1 MDILGPVTVAG
12 IYELRRLQIKRCGR
26 LDPWA
31 VLALDCCP
39 NITRNVHMELFFI
52 KNINF
57 VISRQF
63 VLLGIVSLENS
74 NYRMESMQNYLT
86 PEIEL
91 LEVVPE
97 GVLCGSHDYDVDM
110 DPEQGYM

>member
-1 MDILGPVTVAG
+1 M
-12 IYELRRLQIKRCGR
+12 
-26 LDPWA
+26 
-31 VLALDCCP
+31 
-39 NITRNVHMELFFI
+39 
-52 KNINF
+52 
-57 VISRQF
+57 
-63 VLLGIVSLENS
+63 LLGIVSLENS
-74 NYRMESMQNYLT
+74 TCSMESMQNYPT

>member
-1 MDILGPVTVAG
+1 M
-12 IYELRRLQIKRCGR
+12 
-26 LDPWA
+26 
-31 VLALDCCP
+31 
-39 NITRNVHMELFFI
+39 
-52 KNINF
+52 
-57 VISRQF
+57 
-63 VLLGIVSLENS
+63 LLGIVSLENS

>member
-1 MDILGPVTVAG
+1 MSI
-12 IYELRRLQIKRCGR
+12 
-26 LDPWA
+26 W
-31 VLALDCCP
+31 
-39 NITRNVHMELFFI
+39 NFFH
-52 KNINF
+52 KKKINF

-74 NYRMESMQNYLT
+74 TCSMESMQNYLT

-97 GVLCGSHDYDVDM
+97 GVLCGSKDYDLDM